1 MPSNFQKTREFA
13 ELTIASGGTTSTS
26 YELGGTHLIGI
37 LIPSA
42 FTSTKLFIEGSLD
55 NTAFY
60 QLYGSSSG
68 TAKEIKVAPNKF
80 IEIESNYDNP
90 FDFIRLV
97 SSSAE
102 AAERKIKIIC
112 NP

>member
-1 MPSNFQKTREFA
+1 MPSNFQNTREIV
-13 ELTIASGGTTSTS
+13 ELTIANGATISTS

-42 FTSTKLFIEGSLD
+42 FTGIKLTIEGSID
-55 NTAFY
+55 GTNFY
-60 QLYGSSSG
+60 QLYGSTSG
-68 TAKEIKVAPNKF
+68 APKEIKVAVNKF

-90 FDFIRLV
+90 FNYIRLV
-97 SSSAE
+97 SNSVE
-102 AAERKIKIIC
+102 VGERKIKIIC

>member
-1 MPSNFQKTREFA
+1 MPSKFQNTREFA
-13 ELTIASGGTTSTS
+13 ELTIANGGTTSTS

-42 FTSTKLFIEGSLD
+42 FTGTKIFVEGSLD
-55 NTAFY
+55 GTNFY

-68 TAKEIKVAPNKF
+68 TAKEIKVAVNRF
-80 IEIESNYDNP
+80 IEVESNYKNP
-90 FDFIRLV
+90 FNFIRLV
-97 SSSAE
+97 SNSAE
-102 AAERKIKIIC
+102 EGERKIKIIC

>member
-1 MPSNFQKTREFA
+1 MPSNFQNTREFA
-13 ELTIASGGTTSTS
+13 ELTIANGGTTSTA

-37 LIPSA
+37 LMPSA
-42 FTSTKLFIEGSLD
+42 FTSTKLFVEGSLD
-55 NTAFY
+55 GTTFY

-68 TAKEIKVAPNKF
+68 TVKEIKVTANKF
-80 IEIESNYDNP
+80 IEVETNYDNP
-90 FDFIRLV
+90 FNFIRLV
-97 SSSAE
+97 SNSAE

>member
-1 MPSNFQKTREFA
+1 MPSNFQNTREFA
-13 ELTIASGGTTSTS
+13 ELTIANGDTTSTA

-42 FTSTKLFIEGSLD
+42 FTGTKLFIEGSLD
-55 NTAFY
+55 GTTFY

-68 TAKEIKVAPNKF
+68 VAKEIKAVADRF
-80 IEIESNYDNP
+80 IEVETNYDNP
-90 FDFIRLV
+90 FNFIRLV
-97 SSSAE
+97 SNSAE
-102 AAERKIKIIC
+102 AGERKIQIIC